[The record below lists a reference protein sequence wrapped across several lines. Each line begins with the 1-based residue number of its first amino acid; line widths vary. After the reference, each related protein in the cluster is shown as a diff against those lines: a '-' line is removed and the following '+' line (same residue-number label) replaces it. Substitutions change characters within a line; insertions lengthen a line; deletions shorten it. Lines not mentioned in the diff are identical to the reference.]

1 MRLMETST
9 SVQPR
14 RRHFDRRSSKRGPGH
29 GGGILCPATAPRR
42 FVRTDG
48 PAAFTLIE
56 LLVVIAIIAILAAM
70 LLPALSRAKDKA
82 QQIKCVSNLKQLS
95 TAAIMYQQDTGR
107 AIEYNVTASLWMKTM
122 LDYSIKVNDNR
133 YCPMAASRK
142 PPPPDPVAGTAGHP
156 WLWNVTGSGANA
168 VEVAGSYSING
179 WLYYYDTKPD
189 GVSTWVRDVA
199 KFFQKDT
206 AVTQPAL
213 TPFFMDAIWP
223 DTWPSATDVPASD
236 LFLGNVNSALGR
248 ICIARHPLQ
257 KRARSTSGK
266 PLSGAI
272 QTSYVDGHASKLP
285 LQQLKTVYWHK
296 GYVPIADPW
305 RTTP

>member
-1 MRLMETST
+1 MKTHPLDQATARSTQGFSYRFIYGSSSSTST
-9 SVQPR
+9 PETDSRTLKHESV
-14 RRHFDRRSSKRGPGH
+14 
-29 GGGILCPATAPRR
+29 
-42 FVRTDG
+42 

-70 LLPALSRAKDKA
+70 LLPALSKAKDKA
-82 QQIKCVSNLKQLS
+82 QQIKCVSNLKQLA

-107 AIEYNVTASLWMKTM
+107 AIEYNVTGSLWMKTL
-122 LDYSIKVNDNR
+122 LDYSIKLNDNR
-133 YCPMAASRK
+133 YCPVAASRK
-142 PPPPDPVAGTAGHP
+142 PPPPDPMAGTAAHP
-156 WLWNVTGSGANA
+156 WLWSTTGSGLNL

-189 GVSTWVRDVA
+189 GVSTWVRDVP
-199 KFFQKDT
+199 KFFQKDV

-223 DTWPSATDVPASD
+223 DTWPVATELPASD
-236 LFLGNVNSALGR
+236 LYLGNVNSALGR

-257 KRARSTSGK
+257 KNARSTNAR
-266 PLSGAI
+266 PLPGAI
-272 QTSYVDGHASKLP
+272 QMSYVDGHSAKLP

-296 GYVPIADPW
+296 GYVPISDPW

>member
-1 MRLMETST
+1 MRTLLPQQAE
-9 SVQPR
+9 PR
-14 RRHFDRRSSKRGPGH
+14 FSKPE
-29 GGGILCPATAPRR
+29 GI
-42 FVRTDG
+42 

-70 LLPALSRAKDKA
+70 LLPALSKAKDKA
-82 QQIKCVSNLKQLS
+82 QQIKCVSNLKQLA

-107 AIEYNVTASLWMKTM
+107 AIEYNVTGSLWMKT
-122 LDYSIKVNDNR
+122 LTDYSIKVNDNR
-133 YCPMAASRK
+133 YCPVAASRK

-156 WLWNVTGSGANA
+156 WLWSVTGSGANA

-189 GVSTWVRDVA
+189 GVSTWVRDQP

-223 DTWPSATDVPASD
+223 DTWPAATDVPAAD
-236 LFLGNVNSALGR
+236 LYLGNVNSALGR
-248 ICIARHPLQ
+248 VCIARHPLQ
-257 KRARSTSGK
+257 KRARAVNAQRL
-266 PLSGAI
+266 PGAI
-272 QTSYVDGHASKLP
+272 QMSYVDGHSGKLP

-296 GYVPIADPW
+296 GYVPIGDPW